1 MANHK
6 LFAIINDTPENL
18 NKMANQNNS
27 KRYIAQSLRFQ
38 LQNSQSIWVAE
49 GKIFKDRPNRNHLPE
64 VLFLPLARSAAHW
77 LRPQQGYMPRSTPN
91 TKTGGVLV
99 LLVCFLI
106 KNIFCWLG
114 VGGEGK
120 VGRALNG
127 HFKNRKTNKTSL
139 FFKQNKKTHL
149 SVSFRISLIRNSGC
163 LTKHQVG

>member
-38 LQNSQSIWVAE
+38 LQNSQSAWVAE
-49 GKIFKDRPNRNHLPE
+49 GKIFKGRPNRNHSPQ
-64 VLFLPLARSAAHW
+64 VLFLPLALSAMHW

-99 LLVCFLI
+99 LLACFLI

-114 VGGEGK
+114 AAGE

-127 HFKNRKTNKTSL
+127 HLKNRQTIKTSL

-149 SVSFRISLIRNSGC
+149 SVSCRISLIRNSGC